1 MTPMD
6 KLTSM
11 KQVDLVAL
19 CEKWGVKVHA
29 SRGKLKEKRLPVQER
44 LIAAGWPDGKVESEP
59 LEASEMTAEPV
70 VVESATALIE
80 APTEEEIAP
89 VEAVVAVAE
98 VPVAPKPYDVRV
110 EATRTESGNVIDD
123 IYLNGH
129 YAMSV
134 MPVEDGVFV
143 GIADAKGYEK
153 SFLTYSEAREWIE
166 EQLAS

>member
-1 MTPMD
+1 MTNQE
-6 KLTSM
+6 KLRSM
-11 KQVDLVAL
+11 RPRDLVAL
-19 CEKWGVKVHA
+19 CEKWGVKVRA
-29 SRGKLKEKRLPVQER
+29 TRGLLKEARGPVEER

-59 LEASEMTAEPV
+59 LEAPEIATEPA

-80 APTEEEIAP
+80 APTEEGIAP
-89 VEAVVAVAE
+89 VEAVVAV
-98 VPVAPKPYDVRV
+98 VAPKPYEVHV

>member
-1 MTPMD
+1 MTLMD

-11 KQVDLVAL
+11 KQTDLVAL

-29 SRGKLKEKRLPVQER
+29 TRGKLKEKRLPVQER

-59 LEASEMTAEPV
+59 LEASEPVVEPA

-89 VEAVVAVAE
+89 VEAVVAV
-98 VPVAPKPYDVRV
+98 VAPKPYEVHV

-123 IYLNGH
+123 IYLNGY